1 MYAPNPSGSEESR
14 SALPGVS
21 HDVVVV
27 TLDVGGGW
35 TAPTTTE
42 EEEDDDE
49 DDGEPSSSG

>member
-21 HDVVVV
+21 HDVLVVV
-27 TLDVGGGW
+27 SMNDDVGGGW
-35 TAPTTTE
+35 AATI

-49 DDGEPSSSG
+49 EDVEPLSSG

>member
-27 TLDVGGGW
+27 TLDVGGW

-49 DDGEPSSSG
+49 DDAEPSSSG

>member
-21 HDVVVV
+21 HDVRRMND
-27 TLDVGGGW
+27 DVGGGW
-35 TAPTTTE
+35 AATI

-49 DDGEPSSSG
+49 EDVEPSSSG